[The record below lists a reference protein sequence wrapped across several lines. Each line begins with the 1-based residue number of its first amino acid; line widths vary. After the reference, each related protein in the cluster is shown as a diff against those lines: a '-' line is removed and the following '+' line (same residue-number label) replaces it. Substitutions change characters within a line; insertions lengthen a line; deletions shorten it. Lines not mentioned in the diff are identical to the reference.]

1 MPCCLTCFAM
11 VLLLVTILHYSL
23 EVVWC
28 NEIHRIWAKT
38 AQNVSLPCSLSP
50 SPLPYVEI
58 NKIEPTTNYRAIS
71 DIIYFL
77 LTSRKALNILSTR
90 GNKVGG
96 GEKRANPFVIMWY
109 SYMPR

>member
-11 VLLLVTILHYSL
+11 VLLLVTVLHYSL
-23 EVVWC
+23 EVVSC
-28 NEIHRIWAKT
+28 NEIHRIWVKT

-90 GNKVGG
+90 G
-96 GEKRANPFVIMWY
+96 E
-109 SYMPR
+109 